1 MPDPIVSAPDTIPV
15 TNDPGDDTARRY
27 RYQWTVAAI
36 TCCML
41 LDDSED
47 VAEVICEHHE
57 DVLIKHN
64 DAKFTGIQ
72 VKTRSSDQD
81 VWKAND
87 PDVRRS
93 CARFARLEEGF
104 PGQFRAF
111 KFLTNHPFHSAGNR
125 QDLCYVLETIRAAA
139 AMAGLPR
146 EILRFLSKISKQAG
160 CSDAVAFEALSKTHA
175 SDDLPRLPDI
185 EARLV
190 ATLTSTW
197 TGAEECSYPSVVK
210 AARAIVN
217 ECGRAS
223 SLAHENILPA
233 YLLVGSNSAD
243 KELAARLAFK
253 RIDKTRILDILNQGL
268 NATAL
273 LEGNPEFW
281 SEPGRRSSDLLMIKL
296 NAGGFSAVSCNSAKD
311 LRDQAEY
318 LGLVWTKK
326 YGRNSGLRRY
336 NHIRSLVLSD
346 SATAFEATQSKERLF
361 GRHMLSELRDKFI
374 QRRQDGRSQLFDC
387 SIEHLEGFSYI
398 LTSECEVDWSL
409 DRPWEAQ

>member
-1 MPDPIVSAPDTIPV
+1 LPDPIVSAPDAIPA
-15 TNDPGDDTARRY
+15 TGDPGDETARRY

-47 VAEVICEHHE
+47 VAEVFCEHHE

-93 CARFARLEEGF
+93 CARFAKLEAGF
-104 PGQFRAF
+104 PGQFKAF
-111 KFLTNHPFHSAGNR
+111 KLLTNHPFHSARNG
-125 QDLCYVLETIRAAA
+125 QDLCYVLETIRGVA

-146 EILRFLSKISKQAG
+146 EILRFLSKISKEAG
-160 CSDAVAFEALSKTHA
+160 CSDDEAFKALSKTSA

-185 EARLV
+185 DARLV
-190 ATLTSTW
+190 ATLTSIW
-197 TGAEECSYPSVVK
+197 TGAEECSYPSVVR
-210 AARAIVN
+210 AARAIVD
-217 ECGRAS
+217 ECARAS
-223 SLAHENILPA
+223 SLAHGEALPA
-233 YLLVGSNSAD
+233 YLIMGSNPAD

-253 RIDKTRILDILNQGL
+253 RIDKTRILDILKQGL
-268 NATAL
+268 DETAL

-281 SEPGRRSSDLLMIKL
+281 SEPGRRTSDLLMNKL
-296 NAGGFSAVSCNSAKD
+296 DAGGFSAVSCNSAKD

-326 YGRNSGLRRY
+326 YGRNLGLKRY
-336 NHIRSLVLSD
+336 NHIRSLVLRD
-346 SATAFEATQSKERLF
+346 SAAAFEATLSKEQPF
-361 GRHMLSELRDKFI
+361 GRRMLSELRAI
-374 QRRQDGRSQLFDC
+374 LNQRHQDGRSQLFDC

-398 LTSECEVDWSL
+398 LTSECKVDWSL
-409 DRPWEAQ
+409 ERPWEAQ